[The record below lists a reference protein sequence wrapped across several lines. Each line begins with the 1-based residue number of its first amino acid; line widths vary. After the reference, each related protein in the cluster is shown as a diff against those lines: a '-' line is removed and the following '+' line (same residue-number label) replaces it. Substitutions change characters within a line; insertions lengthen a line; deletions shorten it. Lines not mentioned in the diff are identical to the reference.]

1 MILPYSLPLNSI
13 FYGLQRCQITF
24 GLIYVL
30 CAPFSLFC
38 ELSQKKEVFFCYV
51 CAEVLPLLIIYV
63 RTKLSWFFV
72 VSD

>member
-38 ELSQKKEVFFCYV
+38 ELNQKKEVFSV
-51 CAEVLPLLIIYV
+51 MCAEVLPLLIIYV